1 MNDIEKRIY
10 KMLKKSEVILNA
22 GKPKHNDI
30 KMLSCPICNNSRW
43 TNCGNGIHQCDICE
57 TYFDKDENILMTE
70 QEYIQTCNTEQLA
83 EFIAETINTNP
94 CGYPLS
100 CNECGLIDRCR
111 EDEHP
116 SSKEAWVEWLKQPH
130 KE

>member
-1 MNDIEKRIY
+1 MSLCKYCATGKHCMANKNKTECKLY
-10 KMLKKSEVILNA
+10 KPL
-22 GKPKHNDI
+22 
-30 KMLSCPICNNSRW
+30 
-43 TNCGNGIHQCDICE
+43 
-57 TYFDKDENILMTE
+57 TE
-70 QEYIQTCNTEQLA
+70 QEYLQTCNTEQLA
-83 EFIAETINTNP
+83 EFIAEAINTNP

-130 KE
+130 SKE

>member
-1 MNDIEKRIY
+1 MYQCVKQFGSIKTGSFWDVDRYIVNSDGERRK
-10 KMLKKSEVILNA
+10 VIIVNEDNWLLLSMTDFENHFA
-22 GKPKHNDI
+22 QANKP
-30 KMLSCPICNNSRW
+30 L
-43 TNCGNGIHQCDICE
+43 
-57 TYFDKDENILMTE
+57 TE
-70 QEYIQTCNTEQLA
+70 QEYLQTCNTEQLA

-130 KE
+130 TKE